1 MVKPELREP
10 QSGSPPAP
18 RGWARTLAVAA
29 TVIAALAIGAPLACA
44 ARYSVTDLGAS
55 EKEPFEGVAV
65 SLSASGN
72 QVATPCGLWN
82 DGVLTTYAEGTC
94 GATGPF
100 NAVNTSG
107 VLVGPENSVVEAFSY
122 SFGSTPDYF
131 LKAPLASEHPE
142 VVNPVD
148 AAYSID
154 DEGEI
159 GGFVSSNPRPGPRS
173 DYGFIFDPSEPSGK
187 QVTLI
192 PEAEQVMGLW
202 PSWAEVL
209 RAGTVAVLNRSS
221 KVLEETNLQAG
232 AQTATSAA
240 GNGIASDG
248 TLAGYLVTSGGTPE
262 VSPTLRYAGG
272 SELTLEIPGFTQG
285 VAEDVNESHYAVG
298 DVQLDGHLPEAALWT
313 PTGHLELL
321 KELIPSGS
329 GWVLRNAIAI
339 ANDGV
344 IAGTG
349 ELEGKEHSFLLTVGS
364 TLPTTTGVSCAPA
377 SLAPGTATSC
387 TFTVADETPG
397 ASQTPTGTVTA
408 TSSEAGEWSPAASC
422 TLVASATPG
431 RAACSLSYTPSAAGG
446 PTLTGTYSGDGEHGS
461 SHGSTS
467 ITVIGASTSTS
478 SGSSTSS
485 SSSSGTG
492 GSGGTGSGAHASGG
506 AAHPRVSGTS
516 ASTVVSC
523 TGAAGT
529 SCTVTLT
536 LSVLETLSG
545 HHVTGVAAAAS
556 GKGTKRSIV
565 VGSKTVTLAAG
576 SSESVTVTLDAAGK
590 KLLASRRRLPVKLL
604 ASQGSTGRAAFTLL
618 FVQAAKHHKG

>member
-10 QSGSPPAP
+10 QSESPPAS
-18 RGWARTLAVAA
+18 RGWARTLAIAA
-29 TVIAALAIGAPLACA
+29 TAIAALAIGAPLACA
-44 ARYSVTDLGAS
+44 ASYTVTDLGAS
-55 EKEPFEGVAV
+55 EKAPFEGTAV

-72 QVATPCGLWN
+72 QVATSCGLWN
-82 DGVLTTYAEGTC
+82 DGALSTYSSETC
-94 GATGPF
+94 GNAGPF

-122 SFGSTPDYF
+122 SFAEGKPDFF
-131 LKAPLASEHPE
+131 LKAPLANEHPE

-154 DEGEI
+154 DAGEI
-159 GGFVSSNPRPGPRS
+159 GGFVSSNPRPGPPK
-173 DYGFIFDPSEPSGK
+173 DYGFIFDPAEPSGK

-192 PEAEQVMGLW
+192 PESLQVLGLW
-202 PSWAEVL
+202 PRWAEVQ
-209 RAGTVAVLNRSS
+209 RSGDVAVLDRSNG
-221 KVLEETNLQAG
+221 VLTTTNLESGDQPPDPFP
-232 AQTATSAA
+232 

-248 TLAGYLVTSGGTPE
+248 TLAGNIVTPGGTPV
-262 VSPTLRYAGG
+262 VSPTLRYSDG
-272 SELTLEIPGFTQG
+272 SELTLEIPGFAVG
-285 VAEDVNESHYAVG
+285 DAEDVNESHYAVG
-298 DVQLDGHLPEAALWT
+298 NVQLEGHRVEAALWT

-364 TLPTTTGVSCAPA
+364 TLPTATGVSCAPA

-408 TSSEAGEWSPAASC
+408 TSSEAGAWSPAASC
-422 TLVASATPG
+422 TLVVGATPG
-431 RAACSLSYTPSAAGG
+431 RAACSLSYTPSAAGS

-467 ITVIGASTSTS
+467 ITVSGISTST
-478 SGSSTSS
+478 GGPSS
-485 SSSSGTG
+485 SSSSGG
-492 GSGGTGSGAHASGG
+492 AGSSGGTGSGAPASGG
-506 AAHPRVSGTS
+506 AAHPSVSGTS

-523 TGAAGT
+523 TGVAGT

-545 HHVTGVAAAAS
+545 HQVTGVAAAAS
-556 GKGTKRSIV
+556 GKRTKRSIV

-576 SSESVTVTLDAAGK
+576 SSEPVTVTLNAAGK
-590 KLLASRRRLPVKLL
+590 KLLASHRRLPVKLL
-604 ASQGSTGRAAFTLL
+604 ASQGSAGRAAFTLL